1 MLRPDGAISRWVSPP
16 LKAAEENFKLHRA
29 GSIEQETLAWLQD
42 VVCAVYRSF
51 GIAPD
56 GPATERASHR
66 KVLLLL
72 ERLREAIAH
81 CHGSDASVTAAT
93 AATGAGCTVSVVLP
107 CL

>member
-1 MLRPDGAISRWVSPP
+1 MTEDR
-16 LKAAEENFKLHRA
+16 F
-29 GSIEQETLAWLQD
+29 EQETLAWLQD
-42 VVCAVYRSF
+42 VVCAVHSSF

-56 GPATERASHR
+56 GPATERTSHR

-81 CHGSDASVTAAT
+81 CHGGDASTTAAT

>member
-1 MLRPDGAISRWVSPP
+1 MTEDR
-16 LKAAEENFKLHRA
+16 F
-29 GSIEQETLAWLQD
+29 EQETLALLQD
-42 VVCAVYRSF
+42 VVCAVHSSF

-56 GPATERASHR
+56 GPATERTSHR

-72 ERLREAIAH
+72 LEHLREAIAH
-81 CHGSDASVTAAT
+81 CHGGDASATAATAAT

>member
-1 MLRPDGAISRWVSPP
+1 MTEDR
-16 LKAAEENFKLHRA
+16 F
-29 GSIEQETLAWLQD
+29 EQETLAWLQD
-42 VVCAVYRSF
+42 VVCAVHRSF

-81 CHGSDASVTAAT
+81 CHGGDASTTAAT

-107 CL
+107 CF

>member
-1 MLRPDGAISRWVSPP
+1 MTEDR
-16 LKAAEENFKLHRA
+16 F
-29 GSIEQETLAWLQD
+29 EQETLALLQD
-42 VVCAVYRSF
+42 VVCAVHSSF

-66 KVLLLL
+66 KVLRLL

-81 CHGSDASVTAAT
+81 CHGGDASTTAATAAT

>member
-1 MLRPDGAISRWVSPP
+1 M
-16 LKAAEENFKLHRA
+16 KAAEENFKLHRA

-42 VVCAVYRSF
+42 VVCAVHRSF

-72 ERLREAIAH
+72 LEHLREAIAH
-81 CHGSDASVTAAT
+81 CHGGDASATAAT

>member
-1 MLRPDGAISRWVSPP
+1 MTEDR
-16 LKAAEENFKLHRA
+16 F
-29 GSIEQETLAWLQD
+29 EQETLALLQD
-42 VVCAVYRSF
+42 VVCAVHSSF

-72 ERLREAIAH
+72 LEHLREAIAH
-81 CHGSDASVTAAT
+81 CHGGDASTTAATAAT

>member
-1 MLRPDGAISRWVSPP
+1 MTEDR
-16 LKAAEENFKLHRA
+16 F
-29 GSIEQETLAWLQD
+29 EQETLALLQD
-42 VVCAVYRSF
+42 VVCAVHSSF

-56 GPATERASHR
+56 GPATERVSHR

-81 CHGSDASVTAAT
+81 CHGGDASTTAAT